1 MCITFPFHKKEMW
14 KSGNSDLKKTEEEIR
29 GQRSDCE
36 LQCSSVK
43 MQVHW
48 KRGSL

>member
-1 MCITFPFHKKEMW
+1 MW
-14 KSGNSDLKKTEEEIR
+14 KPGDSDLKKTEEEIR

-36 LQCSSVK
+36 LQCPSSVK

-48 KRGSL
+48 KRESQ